1 MKTTTTD
8 AVTIQAYMLA
18 LSGVPV
24 AQWPAQL
31 LKILQRRQL
40 AA

>member
-1 MKTTTTD
+1 MNTSTTD
-8 AVTIQAYMLA
+8 PVTIQAYMLA

-24 AQWPAQL
+24 SQWPAKL
-31 LKILQRRQL
+31 LKILQRRQS